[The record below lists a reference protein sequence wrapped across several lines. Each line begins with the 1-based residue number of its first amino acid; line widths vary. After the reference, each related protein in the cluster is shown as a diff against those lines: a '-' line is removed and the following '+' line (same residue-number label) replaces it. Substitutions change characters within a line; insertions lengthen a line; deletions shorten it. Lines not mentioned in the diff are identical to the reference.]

1 MEYLELIISYLQN
14 VFISFFFFTFFIC
27 GAISSTSY
35 AEQFKVPS
43 KRQDEKGKFVV
54 IEKGGANR
62 WEAIWDT
69 NWYEEDGKKK
79 FKITINGKGKIHPFE
94 QDVEWTSEGVWSAEF
109 FFEPIEAKSVT
120 RDLKGNLLWEE
131 TKYFDRKYGIA
142 KFVRKDFDKGDDI
155 DKVIEIKPD
164 TLILE
169 GMVEALRSFPFKE
182 NRVVES
188 SLLTNAPKFYDVEF
202 KPRGREVV
210 KTKAGDIECYKI
222 EMIPN
227 LGILGIFKVFFPK
240 TYFWFAVDPPHR
252 WVKYEGLENTIGS
265 PHVVMEVESGLP
277 SSDNN

>member
-35 AEQFKVPS
+35 AEQFRVPS
-43 KRQDEKGKFVV
+43 KRQDETGKIVAK
-54 IEKGGANR
+54 EKGGANR

-69 NWYEEDGKKK
+69 NWYE
-79 FKITINGKGKIHPFE
+79 
-94 QDVEWTSEGVWSAEF
+94 QDVEWTSVGVWSADF

-120 RDLKGNLLWEE
+120 RNLKGNVLWEE
-131 TKYFDRKYGIA
+131 TKYFDRKYEIA
-142 KFVRKDFDKGDDI
+142 KFVRKDFNKGDDI

-210 KTKAGDIECYKI
+210 KTKEGDIECYKI

-265 PHVVMEVESGLP
+265 PHIVMEVESGLP